1 MGTTTKLTFEQFQ
14 QMPEREATTYELDEG
29 ELLMTPS
36 PTPWHNI
43 VRYRLRRSLT
53 DFVQTHSLGVVL
65 DETDFRLAPE
75 TVRKPDLAYLNR
87 ECLKNFDP
95 DHSPIEC
102 APSLAVEVISPSN
115 LARIRSRKCGTIWLP
130 EVRRCGLYIRH
141 CDSWKCTIP
150 AESARWSNLKL
161 SKKPGPLPILS
172 SRCRFLL
179 FSTRIS
185 SGNPRFV
192 IDELKNK

>member
-53 DFVQTHSLGVVL
+53 DFVQTHALGVVL

-87 ECLKNFDP
+87 ERLKNFDP

-102 APSLAVEVISPSN
+102 APFFG
-115 LARIRSRKCGTIWLP
+115 RRS
-130 EVRRCGLYIRH
+130 H
-141 CDSWKCTIP
+141 FSQQ
-150 AESARWSNLKL
+150 
-161 SKKPGPLPILS
+161 PG
-172 SRCRFLL
+172 
-179 FSTRIS
+179 
-185 SGNPRFV
+185 SG
-192 IDELKNK
+192 D